1 MALLY
6 RVQRISRHVTRFS
19 KVQVQD
25 SVSLISRDIFQN
37 PQARTLVTNGEH
49 TMVLDDDRAFVCGN
63 GKVLVVVVVVA
74 IVLLL
79 TSLLLFVRCP

>member
-6 RVQRISRHVTRFS
+6 RVQRISRNVSRFS

-25 SVSLISRDIFQN
+25 SVSLISSEILQN
-37 PQARTLVTNGEH
+37 SQARSLVTNGEP
-49 TMVLDDDRAFVCGN
+49 TMVLDEDRAFVCRH
-63 GKVLVVVVVVA
+63 GKVLIVVVVVA

-79 TSLLLFVRCP
+79 TSLLLLVRCP

>member
-1 MALLY
+1 M
-6 RVQRISRHVTRFS
+6 
-19 KVQVQD
+19 
-25 SVSLISRDIFQN
+25 
-37 PQARTLVTNGEH
+37 VTNGEP
-49 TMVLDDDRAFVCGN
+49 TMVLDEDRAFVCGH